1 MSIHRIDLCVN
12 GEKVEAA
19 VEPRV
24 SLLDFLREELGLVG
38 AHAGCE
44 HGVCGTCTVIVDGRT
59 VRSCLVLAVQ
69 AHETEVRTVEGLAVD
84 GVLNTLQDAF
94 WNSQALQCGFCT
106 PGMLMRATELLQD
119 NPAPT
124 YDEVRVGLA
133 SNLCRC
139 TGYTFIIEAV
149 LDAAARLREA
159 GLIQR
164 GL

>member
-1 MSIHRIDLCVN
+1 MNRHRIALTVN
-12 GEKVEAA
+12 GESVEAG
-19 VEPRV
+19 VEPRL

-59 VRSCLVLAVQ
+59 ARACLMFAVQ
-69 AHETEVRTVEGLAVD
+69 ADRADVRTVEGLAQD
-84 GVLNTLQDAF
+84 GRLNVLQEAF

-106 PGMLMRATELLQD
+106 PGMLMRATELLQE
-119 NPAPT
+119 NPAPSF
-124 YDEVRVGLA
+124 EEIREGLA

-149 LDAAARLREA
+149 LAAAARLREA
-159 GLIQR
+159 ES
-164 GL
+164 